1 MCWDARHTA
10 SPAGSPQLP
19 RVSETPCRQ
28 YLPMGFWGAACIPQ
42 GFVVAAV
49 PLSLVPERVH
59 TLPRGSQGWGSSLH
73 PRAACVG
80 VCVVGRR
87 GWTPPVSQ
95 LGELNQEIPAG
106 LTGSWLSHFTAL
118 SKCPCRGCGAPAP
131 LRGDRGCPHMSWQCP
146 WPWPRVTP
154 SPTTPVPRFPPNVF
168 LGLDETESS
177 WDADMPHIPAWEL
190 ALRGQGEGRQVGVGT
205 VGLSSGARWEE
216 NDIPKAGFGILLLL
230 KGVCSLGVLG
240 GGWH

>member
-1 MCWDARHTA
+1 MQAVLAHGFLGCCLHSPRFCRSCRAIIPGAREGPYAPEGIT
-10 SPAGSPQLP
+10 GMGQLP
-19 RVSETPCRQ
+19 
-28 YLPMGFWGAACIPQ
+28 APQ
-42 GFVVAAV
+42 
-49 PLSLVPERVH
+49 
-59 TLPRGSQGWGSSLH
+59 SS
-73 PRAACVG
+73 
-80 VCVVGRR
+80 VCWCLCCWKEGLD
-87 GWTPPVSQ
+87 PPVSQ

-177 WDADMPHIPAWEL
+177 RDADMPHIPAWEL